1 MELTAIYK
9 GHTEAVEGVS
19 KSGNSYRKMTA
30 IFETISDH
38 PKTIAFNAMNA
49 ACETVAT
56 LVEGRLYRV
65 SFDVESREFNGK
77 WYTDAR
83 AWAFRSPDEQPTQSA
98 PQAKPQPQQVQSTM
112 FAGNDLPF

>member
-30 IFETISDH
+30 IFETMGDR
-38 PKTIAFNAMNA
+38 PKTIAFQAMNA
-49 ACETVAT
+49 TCETVLT
-56 LVEGRLYRV
+56 LVTGRAYRV
-65 SFDVESREFNGK
+65 SFDVESREYNGK

-83 AWAFRSPDEQPTQSA
+83 TWAFNAVEQ
-98 PQAKPQPQQVQSTM
+98 QAQQPKTFDPLPPIGTDS
-112 FAGNDLPF
+112 NDLPF